1 MKVGESKVIS
11 KFSDVRTIAKYRR
24 CYSRN
29 PSTYLCSASI
39 VRGLSLIAMSQPR
52 APAVAGLGLLLAN
65 TTIEPLLLTPYHPW
79 LYLPDERRH
88 QVFDY
93 IAAAAPLGEVY
104 EDECRFYPLSIV
116 LKRLRINFEPCGKM
130 NVFVDML
137 VLIPFLD
144 TFFLSDGPLKSFGK
158 VTVYLHGRHLFFAP
172 YPILRLLWASSRDP
186 RDQWTFKPRKHFVRN
201 SSCYR
206 ENHICLDTEPC
217 PISDIQFCDL
227 LQAIMKWEI

>member
-24 CYSRN
+24 CYPRN

-52 APAVAGLGLLLAN
+52 APATAGLGLQLAN
-65 TTIEPLLLTPYHPW
+65 ITIEPLPLTPYRPW
-79 LYLPDERRH
+79 LYLPDERRY

-93 IAAAAPLGEVY
+93 IAAAAPLGEGY
-104 EDECRFYPLSIV
+104 EDECRFYPLSMV
-116 LKRLRINFEPCGKM
+116 LKWLRINFEPYGKM

-144 TFFLSDGPLKSFGK
+144 TFFLSDGPLKNFGK
-158 VTVYLHGRHLFFAP
+158 GHSLSPRQTSVLCPLPYIEATVGLKSQST
-172 YPILRLLWASSRDP
+172 SS
-186 RDQWTFKPRKHFVRN
+186 V
-201 SSCYR
+201 
-206 ENHICLDTEPC
+206 
-217 PISDIQFCDL
+217 DIQVKKTFRTQLDL
-227 LQAIMKWEI
+227 LLG